1 MQIFVNQNGEHAFG
15 RKLLRHGHILN
26 KYGIQ
31 NESTLHLMPTTTLKP
46 PPMECRRRGLLPTP
60 DLR

>member
-46 PPMECRRRGLLPTP
+46 PPM
-60 DLR
+60 